1 MISSNLDY
9 IVFSDRIKNSGKDC
23 VWRYQLLPSQDVCDE
38 WNNYANRFCK
48 MHPFELFPG
57 YDFAVYIDGNVEIVS
72 DVTALYKIAHESKLG
87 IAMHSHNLRQCI
99 Y

>member
-38 WNNYANRFCK
+38 WIYYANRFCK
-48 MHPFELFPG
+48 MLRFELFPG
-57 YDFAVYIDGNVEIVS
+57 YDYAGYIDGNVEIVS